1 MEQNTQSSENNTEIK
16 LDGEGEPINSRLEKK
31 GNKKNLLLA
40 IIVLIAVS
48 FIAIYFLVLKK
59 DDSKQLNSEIN
70 VENIKDEEAVKVEID
85 KKLDTDQDGLPNY
98 LEKIL
103 GTDENKQ
110 DTDGDSYDDYNEIK
124 GGYHPL
130 NEKKYTEEEWEMV
143 KEMIKGEDEVLSEEM
158 FVHKINCEYKKGEY
172 ELRYYDSSGR
182 VTGLVNG
189 KMKEEIPNFNPSED
203 PSMGLIP
210 QDIDI
215 YEIFGIKEG
224 NYRLNVIGSDGENL
238 IGFSAINIP
247 IFPGE
252 THRYELDRDTIYK
265 EGMGAILSIDLN
277 SDNDFEKE
285 IKVDSE
291 FTCEE
296 YISQI

>member
-1 MEQNTQSSENNTEIK
+1 MEQDIQSNENSAEIK
-16 LDGEGEPINSRLEKK
+16 LDSEGEPIIPKSEKK
-31 GNKKNLLLA
+31 INKKIILLITVIL
-40 IIVLIAVS
+40 IIIGSSAV
-48 FIAIYFLVLKK
+48 YFLF
-59 DDSKQLNSEIN
+59 LNKGDNSQSPADES
-70 VENIKDEEAVKVEID
+70 VEAVKDEEITETEVNKE
-85 KKLDTDQDGLPNY
+85 LDSDQDRLFDY
-98 LEKIL
+98 IEKVL
-103 GTDENKQ
+103 GTDENNS
-110 DTDGDSYDDYNEIK
+110 DTDDDSYSDFDEIK
-124 GGYHPL
+124 NGYNPL
-130 NEKKYTEEEWEMV
+130 NEKKYTEEEWEAV
-143 KEMIKGEDEVLSEEM
+143 KKKIKDIDSGFFRKNLIS
-158 FVHKINCEYKKGEY
+158 CEYKKGEY

-182 VTGLVNG
+182 VTGMVNG
-189 KMKEEIPNFNPSED
+189 EMKEEIPNFNPSED

-296 YISQI
+296 YISQM

>member
-1 MEQNTQSSENNTEIK
+1 MEQNTQSSENNTKVK
-16 LDGEGEPINSRLEKK
+16 LDGDLSSKTIILMLLFVLLVVFGSVYFLFFYKKDGEK
-31 GNKKNLLLA
+31 LLL
-40 IIVLIAVS
+40 
-48 FIAIYFLVLKK
+48 
-59 DDSKQLNSEIN
+59 E
-70 VENIKDEEAVKVEID
+70 ENVKVLEDEKVEKAEID
-85 KKLDTDQDGLPNY
+85 KELDSDQDGLPDY
-98 LEKIL
+98 MEKII
-103 GTDENKQ
+103 GTDVDNS
-110 DTDGDSYDDYNEIK
+110 DTDGDFYIDFDEIK
-124 GGYHPL
+124 NGYDPL
-130 NEKKYTEEEWEMV
+130 TDEKYTEEEWGV
-143 KEMIKGEDEVLSEEM
+143 VKGEIRNENYKY
-158 FVHKINCEYKKGEY
+158 FIKNFINKINCEYKKGEY

-285 IKVDSE
+285 IKVDSD

-296 YISQI
+296 FILQI